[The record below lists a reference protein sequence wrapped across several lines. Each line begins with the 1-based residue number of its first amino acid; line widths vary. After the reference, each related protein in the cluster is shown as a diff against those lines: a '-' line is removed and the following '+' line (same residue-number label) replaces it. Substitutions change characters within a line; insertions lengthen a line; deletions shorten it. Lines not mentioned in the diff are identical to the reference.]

1 MPQAR
6 IDCLEVVN
14 ASKIRGLIVPRCYL
28 WGCLASNARPR
39 NELIDTVGIFVEYRQ
54 DRAIAALSVRHGWA
68 TRKVDGGMK
77 LLAE

>member
-14 ASKIRGLIVPRCYL
+14 ASKIRGLIGPRGYL

-39 NELIDTVGIFVEYRQ
+39 NELIDAVGIFVEYRQ
-54 DRAIAALSVRHGWA
+54 DRAIAVKREARLGH
-68 TRKVDGGMK
+68 RKVDGGMK
-77 LLAE
+77 LMAE